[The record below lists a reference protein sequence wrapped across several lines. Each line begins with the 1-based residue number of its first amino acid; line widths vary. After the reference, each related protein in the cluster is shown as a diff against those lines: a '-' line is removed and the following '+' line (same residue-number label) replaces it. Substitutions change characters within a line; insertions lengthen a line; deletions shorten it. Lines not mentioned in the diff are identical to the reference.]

1 MWLGCARSEAAG
13 AQKHPGHPVPRA
25 HFPLQTAAPHGVAF
39 TGRTAAA
46 AEKEAEGRIRSRC
59 PQRKKHPDRLLGME
73 EQR

>member
-1 MWLGCARSEAAG
+1 MHTVRLLGPRSILAT
-13 AQKHPGHPVPRA
+13 VPRA
-25 HFPLQTAAPHGVAF
+25 QFPLQMAAPHGVAF

-59 PQRKKHPDRLLGME
+59 PQRKKHPDRLLSME